1 MCCDFFPLLVGVEMP
16 MRSLSQCLLRGGH
29 NVIVL
34 TYAVPG
40 PKVRVAPTAPPTP
53 HSARGRAL
61 HDKLYY
67 LPVMHFLDIVTY
79 MTFVGHLALFRAI
92 RVREQTKAL
101 DLGVKTVYTDHSL
114 FGFVDGA
121 SVLLNKIINIL
132 VFSNLVLRASLREG
146 LESGFT
152 RLLLE
157 EMLEK
162 HRRHYCV
169 TLYGAVPGFKVR
181 DVLCQDHIF
190 LNRQLAGQ
198 ESLYFTIL
206 EAAKYE
212 LSVCGKCYPP
222 DVVQFTA
229 DITPEALAEAALA
242 AELRL
247 AGVDRQDF
255 QRA

>member
-1 MCCDFFPLLVGVEMP
+1 MP
-16 MRSLSQCLLRGGH
+16 IRSLSQCLLRGGH
-29 NVIVL
+29 NVILL

-67 LPVMHFLDIVTY
+67 LPVMHLLDIVTY

-92 RVREQTKAL
+92 RTKAL
-101 DLGVKTVYTDHSL
+101 DLDVKTVYTDHSL
-114 FGFVDGA
+114 FGFVDAA
-121 SVLLNKIINIL
+121 SVLLNKIINFL

-206 EAAKYE
+206 EATKYE